1 MDNTSTPPPQPL
13 DADKQALTA
22 LVDLR
27 DELLDL
33 NTQLEYLRLLLRLQQ
48 PRAA

>member
-1 MDNTSTPPPQPL
+1 MDNTSTPPPQPH
-13 DADKQALTA
+13 DADKQALSA

-33 NTQLEYLRLLLRLQQ
+33 NTQLEYLRLLIRLQK
-48 PRAA
+48 PGAS